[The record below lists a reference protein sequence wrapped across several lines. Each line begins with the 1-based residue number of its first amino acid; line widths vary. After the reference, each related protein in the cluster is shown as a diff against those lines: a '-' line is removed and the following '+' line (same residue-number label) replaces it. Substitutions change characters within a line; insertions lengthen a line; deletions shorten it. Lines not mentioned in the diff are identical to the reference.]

1 MKHFISNEKKIL
13 DYQYVFF
20 DSKII
25 KKYPINL
32 IVQIFKNIKNLS
44 AFICY
49 DNPVAMAK
57 IINLYNDCLSIK
69 NFFNTNHLVNYQGLN
84 ISIEIINK
92 IRITYYGLGDLNV
105 KYNFKQ
111 KNFEYNGVN
120 LNERGYDL
128 FYLGSA
134 SENRRGRKQIV
145 KEINKLA
152 INNSF
157 VKLMINNEDKLSPS
171 LYLENIVNSKV
182 NLSLSG
188 NYENISMTFYEFCFL
203 KKFFLIDAHILNFLV
218 SKKINNINDIV
229 FYNIKDFAK
238 LYYFYQNEETGDKLI
253 NSISDDFRKFY
264 NPETHGKYIFKLL
277 QN

>member
-1 MKHFISNEKKIL
+1 M
-13 DYQYVFF
+13 
-20 DSKII
+20 
-25 KKYPINL
+25 

-157 VKLMINNEDKLSPS
+157 VQLMINNEDKLSPS

-203 KKFFLIDAHILNFLV
+203 KNFF
-218 SKKINNINDIV
+218 
-229 FYNIKDFAK
+229 
-238 LYYFYQNEETGDKLI
+238 
-253 NSISDDFRKFY
+253 
-264 NPETHGKYIFKLL
+264 
-277 QN
+277 